1 MTADICKLSV
11 EWERGSGAAGMGV
24 ESQLQMGGGSRK
36 AARLG
41 KVWRGQRAGAWQMP
55 TLQILASSQPG
66 SAQLQPPR
74 PASPRL
80 LRQVIS
86 TRNGMPAKFSSIL
99 ASLALIYD

>member
-1 MTADICKLSV
+1 
-11 EWERGSGAAGMGV
+11 MGV
-24 ESQLQMGGGSRK
+24 ESQLQMEGGSK
-36 AARLG
+36 
-41 KVWRGQRAGAWQMP
+41 AWQS
-55 TLQILASSQPG
+55 LAGSKGRRLANANTANPCLISAWLSST
-66 SAQLQPPR
+66 R

>member
-11 EWERGSGAAGMGV
+11 EWERGSGNGSGISTAD
-24 ESQLQMGGGSRK
+24 GGGSRK
-36 AARLG
+36 AVRL
-41 KVWRGQRAGAWQMP
+41 VWRGQRAGAWQMP

-66 SAQLQPPR
+66 SAQLHSPR
-74 PASPRL
+74 PAPPRL